1 MSYRIIFSISETMK
15 QKFFDEG
22 VSWAKNITKRFQTI
36 TISQSKAQKHK
47 STEINWMNS
56 RGSPGNWF
64 IYDMFVTF
72 FHKSTQFSAI
82 RGRVFRYIAK
92 VWVAKVRA
100 HTHTRDVRS
109 HVCVCVRNPFWKVC
123 EMCVRA
129 ARLRACDVRSHFCT
143 LLEQNGQDMAFFCL
157 KNCFRTSFS
166 VLEYPLLL

>member
-92 VWVAKVRA
+92 VWVAMCGRTCACACEIHSEKCA
-100 HTHTRDVRS
+100 K
-109 HVCVCVRNPFWKVC
+109 CACVRLVYGRV
-123 EMCVRA
+123 MCDHTFAHVWNKT
-129 ARLRACDVRSHFCT
+129 DKKWH
-143 LLEQNGQDMAFFCL
+143 
-157 KNCFRTSFS
+157 FS
-166 VLEYPLLL
+166 VLKTVLERPFLF